1 MPFDVA
7 RTFAERSGE
16 NFALHERYMN
26 HQLAR
31 TLRTLGFDRN
41 YVRGEGSYLYDD
53 AGQRYLD
60 FLSGFGVYALG
71 RSHPAVKAALHQAL
85 DLDLPNMVQMDCAL
99 LPGLLAEQLVARTHQ
114 GISRVFFCNS
124 GAESIEAAI
133 KFARQSTQRP
143 KILYAEHAFHG
154 LTTGALALN
163 GGKEFRRGFGD
174 LLESVSVPFGDL
186 DALEQRLRGNDVAA
200 LIVEPIQGKGVYCAT
215 PEYWRAAQQLCRQHG
230 TLLVTDEVQTGLGRT
245 GRFFCHEHWGLEPD
259 IITISKALSGGFVPI
274 GAMLTTDKIFAS
286 VHDSMEDALKHSTTF
301 GRNQLAMVA
310 GLATLAAFDDEDIVG
325 RAERTGA
332 DLQDK
337 LRGLAERY
345 DLIHDVR
352 GLGLM
357 VGIEFGEPQ
366 SGSAGRRFRTL
377 ERLRTGMFSQTVVV
391 PLFHRHRIITQV
403 AADNVNI
410 IKLLPPLIAGPAEVD
425 YFVQALDDVMA
436 DAHRGAGL
444 TYEFGRTMARG
455 ALRRKSQRSV
465 ASSGRGSLPAVAEV
479 LPAGAVTGDSGLG
492 GEPAAAYGP
501 AAVYGPAQDGPAQDG
516 SAAVYGPAQDGLAA
530 GYGPAQ
536 DGPVQRGPRKLGP
549 QRRRLAHDG
558 PAQDRPTTSGRD
570 RAAGRATDVPS
581 GGHGYAAGSVAES
594 GYSPAV
600 ASIEPGDRVVI
611 TGAAGFIGSAVA
623 RAVHA
628 KGAQIVALVQP
639 GADARNLDAIPDVER
654 VSADIRDAKA
664 VRSAFEGARYAF
676 HLAAVYRL
684 WARDARVFEDVNVGG
699 TLNVIEATL
708 AAGCERLVY
717 TSTVAVLG
725 LSKTKRGD
733 PADETSYADI
743 AHLYGHY
750 KRTKFAAEH
759 EVLRAAAQGLNVTIA
774 MPTFPLG
781 PGDVAPTPTGKVVLD
796 FLNGKMPAFVDT
808 AMNVCHV
815 DDLARGHVAALEHG
829 QTGRSYIL
837 GGENLSMRE
846 IFQALADC
854 SGLPMPRIKVPRPL
868 VVTAGVMSSLVEGR
882 LLRREPR
889 VPLEGARMAT
899 TRMIFNDD
907 RARAEIG
914 HKSRPARLA
923 IEDSARWFTDN
934 GYVSAE
940 RLAAIR
946 WQR

>member
-16 NFALHERYMN
+16 NFALHEHYMN

-41 YVRGEGSYLYDD
+41 YVRGEGCYLYDD
-53 AGQRYLD
+53 TGARYLD

-71 RSHPAVKAALHQAL
+71 RSHPAVKASLHQAL

-99 LPGLLAEQLVARTHQ
+99 LPGLLAEQLIARSHQ
-114 GISRVFFCNS
+114 GISRAFFCNS

-133 KFARQSTQRP
+133 KFARHSTQRP

-163 GGKEFRRGFGD
+163 GGKEFRKGFGE
-174 LLESVSVPFGDL
+174 LLASVAVPFGDL
-186 DALEQRLRGNDVAA
+186 DALELQLRSQDVAA
-200 LIVEPIQGKGVYCAT
+200 FIVEPIQGKGVYCAT
-215 PEYWRAAQQLCRQHG
+215 PEYWRAAQELCRRYG

-245 GRFFCHEHWGLEPD
+245 GKFFCHEHWGLEPD

-274 GAMLTTDKIFAS
+274 GAMLTTEKIFAS
-286 VHDSMEDALKHSTTF
+286 VYDSMEDALKHSTTF

-325 RAERTGA
+325 HAERTGA

-345 DLIHDVR
+345 ELIHDVR

-357 VGIEFGEPQ
+357 IGIEFGQPQ
-366 SGSAGRRFRTL
+366 SRPAGRRFRTL

-410 IKLLPPLIAGPAEVD
+410 IKLLPPLISGPAEVD

-436 DAHRGAGL
+436 DAHRGSGL

-455 ALRRKSQRSV
+455 ALKRRSQRSV
-465 ASSGRGSLPAVAEV
+465 ASSSPVGSPA
-479 LPAGAVTGDSGLG
+479 AVTVTRAEGL
-492 GEPAAAYGP
+492 PAAAP
-501 AAVYGPAQDGPAQDG
+501 
-516 SAAVYGPAQDGLAA
+516 
-530 GYGPAQ
+530 
-536 DGPVQRGPRKLGP
+536 
-549 QRRRLAHDG
+549 
-558 PAQDRPTTSGRD
+558 
-570 RAAGRATDVPS
+570 AGRGHSPASATDAS
-581 GGHGYAAGSVAES
+581 YI
-594 GYSPAV
+594 PAV
-600 ASIEPGDRVVI
+600 ASIEQGDRVVI
-611 TGAAGFIGSAVA
+611 TGASGFIGSAVA
-623 RAVHA
+623 RAVQA
-628 KGAQIVALVQP
+628 KGAQIVAVIEP
-639 GADARNLDAIPDVER
+639 GADVSNLRGIPDVER
-654 VSADIRDAKA
+654 VVVDIRDAAA
-664 VRSAFEGARYAF
+664 VKSAFEGARYAF
-676 HLAAVYRL
+676 HLAAIYRL
-684 WARDARVFEDVNVGG
+684 WARDPRIFRDVNVGG
-699 TLNVIEATL
+699 TLNVIDAVR

-717 TSTVAVLG
+717 TSTVGVLG
-725 LSKTKRGD
+725 LSKTRHGA
-733 PADETSYADI
+733 PADETCHADL
-743 AHLYGHY
+743 AHLFGHY

-759 EVLRAAAQGLNVTIA
+759 EVLRAAAEGLDVSLA
-774 MPTFPLG
+774 LPTFPLG

-796 FLNGKMPAFVDT
+796 FLNGKMPAYVDT

-815 DDLARGHVAALEHG
+815 DDLAHGHVAALEHG
-829 QTGRSYIL
+829 RTGRSYIL
-837 GGENLSMRE
+837 GGENMSMRE
-846 IFQALADC
+846 ILQALADC
-854 SGLPMPRIKVPRPL
+854 SGLPVPRFEVPRQL
-868 VVTAGVMSSLVEGR
+868 VVAAGMASSLVEGG

-934 GYVSAE
+934 GYVSAD

>member
-26 HQLAR
+26 QQLAR

-53 AGQRYLD
+53 AGARYLD

-71 RSHPAVKAALHQAL
+71 RGHPAVKAALHEAL

-99 LPGLLAEQLVARTHQ
+99 LPGLLAEQLVARAHQ

-124 GAESIEAAI
+124 GAESVEAAI
-133 KFARQSTQRP
+133 KFARHATQRP

-163 GGKEFRRGFGD
+163 GGKEFRQGFGD
-174 LLESVSVPFGDL
+174 LLASVSVPFGDL
-186 DALEQRLRGNDVAA
+186 DALEQRLRGKDIAA
-200 LIVEPIQGKGVYCAT
+200 FIVEPIQGKGVYCAT
-215 PEYWRAAQQLCRQHG
+215 PEYWRAAQQLCRQYG

-286 VHDSMEDALKHSTTF
+286 VYDSMEDALKHSTTF

-325 RAERTGA
+325 RAELTGA
-332 DLQDK
+332 DLQGK
-337 LRGLAERY
+337 LHGLAERY
-345 DLIHDVR
+345 DLIHDIR

-357 VGIEFGEPQ
+357 IGIEFGEPV
-366 SGSAGRRFRTL
+366 SRSAGRRFRTL
-377 ERLRTGMFSQTVVV
+377 ERLRAGMFSQLVVV

-425 YFVQALDDVMA
+425 HFVQALDDVLA
-436 DAHRGAGL
+436 DAQRGSAL

-465 ASSGRGSLPAVAEV
+465 ASASRVTAPVVASSRAPVPDLAAE
-479 LPAGAVTGDSGLG
+479 PGADS
-492 GEPAAAYGP
+492 AAATE
-501 AAVYGPAQDGPAQDG
+501 
-516 SAAVYGPAQDGLAA
+516 L
-530 GYGPAQ
+530 
-536 DGPVQRGPRKLGP
+536 
-549 QRRRLAHDG
+549 
-558 PAQDRPTTSGRD
+558 DREISNFPEGI
-570 RAAGRATDVPS
+570 
-581 GGHGYAAGSVAES
+581 
-594 GYSPAV
+594 
-600 ASIEPGDRVVI
+600 SIEPGDRVVI
-611 TGAAGFIGSAVA
+611 TGASGFIGSAVA
-623 RAVHA
+623 RAVQA
-628 KGAQIVALVQP
+628 KGAKIVAVVEP
-639 GADARNLDAIPDVER
+639 GANASNLRGLPDVER
-654 VSADIRDAKA
+654 AVVDIRDAAA
-664 VRSAFEGARYAF
+664 VRAAFQGARYAF
-676 HLAAVYRL
+676 HLAAIYRF
-684 WARDARVFEDVNVGG
+684 WARDPEIFHQVNVGG
-699 TLNVIEATL
+699 TLNVIDAVR

-717 TSTVAVLG
+717 TSTVGVLG
-725 LSKTKRGD
+725 LDRTKYGE
-733 PADETSYADI
+733 PADETCYANV
-743 AHLYGHY
+743 AHLFGYY

-759 EVLRAAAQGLNVTIA
+759 EVLRAAAEGLDVSIVL
-774 MPTFPLG
+774 PTFPLG

-796 FLNGKMPAFVDT
+796 FLKGKMPGFVDT

-829 QTGRSYIL
+829 RTGRSYIL

-846 IFQALADC
+846 ILQALADC
-854 SGLPMPRIKVPRPL
+854 SGLPMPRFEVPRPIA
-868 VVTAGVMSSLVEGR
+868 VTAGIASSLIEGR
-882 LLRREPR
+882 LLQREPR

-934 GYVSAE
+934 GYVPAD
-940 RLAAIR
+940 RLATIR
-946 WQR
+946 WRG